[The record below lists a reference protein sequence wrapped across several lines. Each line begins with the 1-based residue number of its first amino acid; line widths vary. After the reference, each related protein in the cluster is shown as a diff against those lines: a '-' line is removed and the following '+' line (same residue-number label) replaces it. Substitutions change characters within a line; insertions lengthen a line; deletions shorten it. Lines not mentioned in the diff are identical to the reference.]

1 METFDNT
8 AIVAVPTSLNLKLNP
23 PFFSRSYGVLL
34 TFSAKPED
42 ISIKYEIQIS
52 YLKTIEENKRL
63 FKIDRL
69 SEVYIND
76 LPPEH
81 TADQLAYETGKVFYP
96 LVIEVAFDGSYIGI
110 YNHQEIKQRW
120 KAVKQNVLSYFSGE
134 EVNEYLLQTEHT
146 IQDEFALDMCFQ
158 TDFFINTFFSPIYRN
173 YGENRTLITNRFF
186 SLVAQMPPIEMEID
200 TQLAAETNHYGAI
213 EIEQNGKEI
222 AVDENPSFNTIYR
235 ANFVLDIQTRSIE
248 SLLANYQ
255 WQDGEK
261 HEVDIKIF
269 RIDEAQIHQ
278 QQNIDGAGN
287 LIFLDP
293 VYNEGKKGFFRNFF
307 KK

>member
-1 METFDNT
+1 METFNNT

-42 ISIKYEIQIS
+42 ISIKYETQIS
-52 YLKTIEENKRL
+52 YLKTIEDNKRL
-63 FKIDRL
+63 FKIDRI

-76 LPPEH
+76 LPPGR

-96 LVIEVAFDGSYIGI
+96 LIVEVAFDGSYIGI
-110 YNHQEIKQRW
+110 NNHQEIKQRW
-120 KAVKQNVLSYFSGE
+120 ILVKQNVLSYFSGD
-134 EVNEYLLQTEHT
+134 EVNEYLSQTENT
-146 IQDEFALDMCFQ
+146 IYDEFALDICFQ
-158 TDFFINTFFSPIYRN
+158 TDFFINTFFSPIYQN
-173 YGENRTLITNRFF
+173 YGESRTLIRNSFL
-186 SLVAQMPPIEMEID
+186 SLVAQMPPIEMEIN
-200 TQLAAETNHYGAI
+200 TQLAAETNHYGAM

-222 AVDENPSFNTIYR
+222 VNDENLSFNAIYS
-235 ANFVLDIQTRSIE
+235 ANFVLDIKTRSIE

-261 HEVDIKIF
+261 HEVDIKVF
-269 RIDEAQIHQ
+269 RIDEGQIHQ
-278 QQNIDGAGN
+278 QQNIDGADN

-293 VYNEGKKGFFRNFF
+293 VYNEGKKGFFKNLF